1 MVLGLESDSELRD
14 DSGLTISQLNAAM
27 EEAEELELDDA
38 STAKAAEG
46 YPLTTNITPEL
57 LMHCEALLDL
67 FNSDTPRAVY
77 IRPASARSYRY
88 YIGDTSREG
97 LGGATQFPDGDFVAG
112 GSNLRE
118 AQNQVNQLLQ
128 EIRAGLRDGCEVWA
142 FTDNGG

>member
-14 DSGLTISQLNAAM
+14 DSGLTISQLDAAM

-88 YIGDTSREG
+88 YIGTPLVKVWEAPRN
-97 LGGATQFPDGDFVAG
+97 FPM
-112 GSNLRE
+112 E
-118 AQNQVNQLLQ
+118 ILLQ
-128 EIRAGLRDGCEVWA
+128 EAP
-142 FTDNGG
+142 T

>member
-14 DSGLTISQLNAAM
+14 DSGLTISQLDAAM

-67 FNSDTPRAVY
+67 FNSDTRY
-77 IRPASARSYRY
+77 SAS
-88 YIGDTSREG
+88 G
-97 LGGATQFPDGDFVAG
+97 LHQASFCTVL
-112 GSNLRE
+112 S
-118 AQNQVNQLLQ
+118 LLYWG
-128 EIRAGLRDGCEVWA
+128 RLL
-142 FTDNGG
+142 